1 MKHEITRDDVIPMD
15 EYATVRKE
23 RRARMTEF
31 KRTRRL
37 MVGPDATFN
46 FECYETMW
54 LQVHEM
60 LFIER
65 GGEEQIPDELSAY
78 NPLIPNGTELV
89 ATVMFEI
96 DDPVRRAN
104 FLAGLGGVEETITIE
119 FAGESIPGMPEED
132 VDRTSADGKASA
144 VQFVHFPF
152 TAEQISKFREP
163 GTRVTVGI
171 SHPRYGHMAIMQ
183 DATREALGADF
194 H

>member
-15 EYATVRKE
+15 EYAAVRKE

-119 FAGESIPGMPEED
+119 FAGESIPGMP
-132 VDRTSADGKASA
+132 
-144 VQFVHFPF
+144 
-152 TAEQISKFREP
+152 
-163 GTRVTVGI
+163 
-171 SHPRYGHMAIMQ
+171 
-183 DATREALGADF
+183 
-194 H
+194 